1 MWRFNEL
8 SYIWL
13 HNGTNRTNTRLRWF
27 TATTARPWISNK
39 QEMYNLVY
47 EIATVIRPLYPR
59 YILWVF
65 YVVQTGKHWVIPMT
79 GSFYM
84 MSFCPCIYLSFVK
97 LSGKNIVTVWFFC
110 HHCLFRKASHLWQEM
125 AKTKLI
131 YYTQENTI

>member
-1 MWRFNEL
+1 MRSATKKRVQLRCVHECEDSMSWAIFDF
-8 SYIWL
+8 IKA
-13 HNGTNRTNTRLRWF
+13 RTGRRHDF
-27 TATTARPWISNK
+27 DDSQQQRQGHESRK
-39 QEMYNLVY
+39 SKKMYNLVY

-97 LSGKNIVTVWFFC
+97 LSGKNIVTVWFLSP
-110 HHCLFRKASHLWQEM
+110 LF
-125 AKTKLI
+125 I
-131 YYTQENTI
+131 